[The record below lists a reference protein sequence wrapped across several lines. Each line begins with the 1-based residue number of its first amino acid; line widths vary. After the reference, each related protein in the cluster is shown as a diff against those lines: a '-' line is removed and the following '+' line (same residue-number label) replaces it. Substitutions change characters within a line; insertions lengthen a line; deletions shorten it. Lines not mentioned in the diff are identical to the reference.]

1 MRARAGSAAGGG
13 GDEGRGEETDEC
25 SSASRSSSLIFCG
38 RGQSRVSERTHGRER
53 RLGAH
58 IDESLELALADA
70 DLLGELCAGRRVS
83 EARP

>member
-1 MRARAGSAAGGG
+1 M
-13 GDEGRGEETDEC
+13 
-25 SSASRSSSLIFCG
+25 
-38 RGQSRVSERTHGRER
+38 HGRER

>member
-1 MRARAGSAAGGG
+1 MLLCLALELIDLLRARSEQGQ
-13 GDEGRGEETDEC
+13 RGNARKRAQT
-25 SSASRSSSLIFCG
+25 
-38 RGQSRVSERTHGRER
+38 
-53 RLGAH
+53 GAH